1 MPLLQVTI
9 ELSGEPVKVGTIEG
23 DTPQSAVFRYCREY
37 LDRPE
42 TSPISVMLPLR
53 EESFSAVQTRC
64 FFEGL
69 LPEGFT
75 RRSVAQWMRVDA
87 EDYLSILA
95 GLGKE
100 CLGAV
105 RVSVEGQ
112 PEIPSYYEKLTMEQV
127 QALARE
133 GTTKSAELVTKS
145 HLSLTGA
152 SGKVGL
158 YYHEKENAWY
168 LPKGNAPS
176 THIVK
181 QSHVRLDGIVAN
193 EQLCLSAAS
202 LLGLNV
208 PKSFIIRCGDDR
220 DENVLLATRRYD
232 RIIPEAGEKL
242 NGLPVPQRLHQ
253 EDFAQAMGIAS
264 ADKYER
270 SGEEGYL
277 KKMFAL
283 LRSTSSNPVQ
293 DTLAL
298 WDLLCFD
305 FLVGNTDCHVKNCSL
320 LYGENLKRIRLA
332 PAYDILS
339 TSVYP
344 SSTRDMAFSIG
355 GVLSLDDINREA
367 FRKAA
372 AEAKLGVSMAMN
384 HLDSI
389 CERFEPA
396 LQEATEELSEKGFR
410 KAKAI
415 CRQILETGGCRQL
428 L

>member
-1 MPLLQVTI
+1 
-9 ELSGEPVKVGTIEG
+9 
-23 DTPQSAVFRYCREY
+23 
-37 LDRPE
+37 
-42 TSPISVMLPLR
+42 
-53 EESFSAVQTRC
+53 
-64 FFEGL
+64 
-69 LPEGFT
+69 
-75 RRSVAQWMRVDA
+75 
-87 EDYLSILA
+87 
-95 GLGKE
+95 
-100 CLGAV
+100 
-105 RVSVEGQ
+105 
-112 PEIPSYYEKLTMEQV
+112 
-127 QALARE
+127 
-133 GTTKSAELVTKS
+133 
-145 HLSLTGA
+145 
-152 SGKVGL
+152 
-158 YYHEKENAWY
+158 
-168 LPKGNAPS
+168 
-176 THIVK
+176 
-181 QSHVRLDGIVAN
+181 
-193 EQLCLSAAS
+193 
-202 LLGLNV
+202 
-208 PKSFIIRCGDDR
+208 
-220 DENVLLATRRYD
+220 
-232 RIIPEAGEKL
+232 
-242 NGLPVPQRLHQ
+242 
-253 EDFAQAMGIAS
+253 
-264 ADKYER
+264 
-270 SGEEGYL
+270 
-277 KKMFAL
+277 MFAL